1 MINTDQI
8 HELSQIGGT
17 VIGTDGEKIGKVG
30 QVFLDDHTGEPE
42 WVTVRTGLFGMS
54 ESFVPLTDASVVGD
68 TLSVPYDKQMVKDA
82 PRIDAADELSQSD
95 ERELYGYYGRSYDTA
110 DQSTV
115 GTVGTEQ
122 DLAANPAAPA
132 ERADFDAA
140 NDDSMTRSEEQL
152 RVGTE
157 EVQTGKV
164 KLRKHVVTED
174 VTTTVPVSHE
184 EVLLERVPLTD
195 AQDSDAHRTG
205 ELGSEEQEVTLH
217 AERPVVDKETVP
229 VERVRLDTE
238 TVVEDER
245 IDAQLRKEQIE
256 TEGLDDGTNRQA

>member
-1 MINTDQI
+1 MISTQQI

-17 VIGTDGEKIGKVG
+17 VVGTDGEKIGKVG

-42 WVTVRTGLFGMS
+42 WVTVHTGLFGLS

-82 PRIDAADELSQSD
+82 PRIDAAGELSQSD
-95 ERELYGYYGRSYDTA
+95 EQELYGYYGRSYDTA
-110 DQSTV
+110 DQSTF
-115 GTVGTEQ
+115 GTEQ
-122 DLAANPAAPA
+122 GLDAHSAAPTQSA
-132 ERADFDAA
+132 GFDAA

-184 EVLLERVPLTD
+184 EVRLERVPVTD
-195 AQDSDAHRTG
+195 AQASGINETG

-245 IDAQLRKEQIE
+245 VDAQLRKEQIE
-256 TEGLDDGTNRQA
+256 TEGLDDGTNRQV

>member
-1 MINTDQI
+1 MISTEQI
-8 HELSQIGGT
+8 HELSQTGGT
-17 VIGTDGEKIGKVG
+17 VTGADGEKIGKVG
-30 QVFLDDHTGEPE
+30 QVFLDDHTGEAE
-42 WVTVRTGLFGMS
+42 WVTVHTGLFGMS

-95 ERELYGYYGRSYDTA
+95 EQELYGYYGRAYDSV
-110 DQSTV
+110 DQSAF
-115 GTVGTEQ
+115 GTEQ
-122 DLAANPAAPA
+122 ELAAHTAAPS
-132 ERADFDAA
+132 ESADFDAQ
-140 NDDSMTRSEEQL
+140 NDDSMVRSEEQL

-184 EVLLERVPLTD
+184 EVRLERVPITD
-195 AQDSDAHRTG
+195 AQTSGATPTG
-205 ELGSEEQEVTLH
+205 ELGSQEQEVTLH

-229 VERVRLDTE
+229 VERVRLDSE

-256 TEGLDDGTNRQA
+256 TEGLDDEPRR